1 MSGLVDPKKVI
12 KNQGARPGDVLVL
25 TKPLGTGI
33 ITTAIKRGLVEP
45 DLEKEVVTVMSTL
58 NKKAAEIMLQFGPHA
73 CTDITGFGLLGHLA
87 EMLRNTEVSAELEMN
102 KIPFIR
108 EVKNL
113 AAAGTIPGGSYNNL
127 EFVSEEVSFNGLSKI
142 NQLLL
147 ADAQT
152 SGGLLIA
159 LNPVDAATFIER
171 FNAESN
177 IKACVI
183 GKILRKQGYL
193 IDVR

>member
-1 MSGLVDPKKVI
+1 
-12 KNQGARPGDVLVL
+12 
-25 TKPLGTGI
+25 
-33 ITTAIKRGLVEP
+33 
-45 DLEKEVVTVMSTL
+45 
-58 NKKAAEIMLQFGPHA
+58 MLQFEPHA

-87 EMLRNTEVSAELEMN
+87 EMLRNTEVSAELEMS
-102 KIPFIR
+102 KIPFLR

-127 EFVSEEVSFNGLSKI
+127 EFVNEEVSFNGLSKI

-152 SGGLLIA
+152 SGGLLIS

-171 FNAESN
+171 FNAESEL
-177 IKACVI
+177 KAVVI
-183 GKILRKQGYL
+183 GKILPKQACL
-193 IDVR
+193 ISVK

>member
-1 MSGLVDPKKVI
+1 
-12 KNQGARPGDVLVL
+12 
-25 TKPLGTGI
+25 
-33 ITTAIKRGLVEP
+33 
-45 DLEKEVVTVMSTL
+45 
-58 NKKAAEIMLQFGPHA
+58 MLQFEPHA

-87 EMLRNTEVSAELEMN
+87 EMLRNTEVSAVLEMS

-113 AAAGTIPGGSYNNL
+113 AAAGIVPGGSYNNL

-159 LNPVDAATFIER
+159 LHPVDAVNFIEK

-177 IKACVI
+177 IKACII
-183 GKILRKQGYL
+183 GNILGKQGYL
-193 IDVR
+193 INVR

>member
-1 MSGLVDPKKVI
+1 
-12 KNQGARPGDVLVL
+12 
-25 TKPLGTGI
+25 
-33 ITTAIKRGLVEP
+33 
-45 DLEKEVVTVMSTL
+45 VMSTL
-58 NKKAAEIMLQFGPHA
+58 NKKAAEVMLQFDAHA
-73 CTDITGFGLLGHLA
+73 CTDITGFGLLGHLT
-87 EMLRNTEVSAELEMN
+87 EMLRNTAVSAELEMN

-127 EFVSEEVSFNGLSKI
+127 EFVNEEVSFNGLSKI

-159 LNPVDAATFIER
+159 LNPVDAATFIDR

-183 GKILRKQGYL
+183 GKILGKQGYL